1 MRVRPDWRA
10 AVVVMAVVLV
20 VGLIVVV
27 VQGPGA
33 AGLFGV
39 ELARSSVQA
48 GDEGDDQDASGD
60 GASADEDDANGETG
74 GKKAGEKKAGE
85 KDGDKDGEKAS
96 EKDGE
101 KKAGGKKAG
110 EKKDRGKKAGG
121 KDAED
126 ASGDEEFAGRDQ
138 IGEAS
143 DDEYVDI
150 QSVKSGEKVG
160 EGGDFS
166 GGSFRIECGLSPHK
180 NSDNPII
187 APGVRNGAQHTHDY
201 AGNESTN
208 FASDSDSL
216 AQAGTT
222 CTNGDQHPF
231 FWPVLR
237 DLTGTGPDVGA
248 DGGSLDGNV
257 GSFLEPSEVDYTFH
271 GHGSKATEAMPQN
284 LVLST
289 GAAKAA
295 TANGEGANAKYSC
308 SGFEDRVTDQYP
320 LCPQGSKLQRLF
332 DFPSCWNGQDLDS
345 EDHTSHLVFPDE
357 QGECSSGDVPV
368 PAMRITVSYDA
379 PQGRSFAIDSFP
391 DQQHN
396 PITDHALF
404 ENLTSKQRAQDG
416 ADCINQNKQCLQGA
430 TDDVAFSTDPDDQVP
445 PSLTFAHALS
455 SHAPTGRDDRRAGP
469 RLSPAGSAAML
480 LAAAAL
486 MVVASVGTGP
496 RLVARLRDTRRT
508 RGGAGIASRPRRGL
522 VRRRRSAPAAGEED
536 R

>member
-10 AVVVMAVVLV
+10 AVVVIAVVLV
-20 VGLIVVV
+20 AGLVVVV
-27 VQGPGA
+27 VQGPQA

-39 ELARSSVQA
+39 ELARSSTQA
-48 GDEGDDQDASGD
+48 NGDDADQ
-60 GASADEDDANGETG
+60 DEDGDATSGEKKDGEKKDGDTAEDQEDG
-74 GKKAGEKKAGE
+74 EKEKAAEKKADGKEKAGEKKAGGKEKGGKEEAE
-85 KDGDKDGEKAS
+85 KDGGK
-96 EKDGE
+96 EKD
-101 KKAGGKKAG
+101 ADA
-110 EKKDRGKKAGG
+110 KD
-121 KDAED
+121 
-126 ASGDEEFAGRDQ
+126 GDEEFAGRDQ

-150 QSVKSGEKVG
+150 QSVTAGEKVG

-257 GSFLEPSEVDYTFH
+257 GSFVEPSEVDYTFH

-416 ADCINQNKQCLQGA
+416 ADCINQNQQCLQGA
-430 TDDVAFSTDPDDQVP
+430 ADNVAFSTDPDDRVP
-445 PSLTFAHALS
+445 PSTTFAHALS
-455 SHAPTGRDDRRAGP
+455 SHAPASRDDRRAP
-469 RLSPAGSAAML
+469 PELSPAGSATML

-486 MVVASVGTGP
+486 MVVASLGTGP
-496 RLVARLRDTRRT
+496 RLVARLHDTRRGRTVPPPRPLRLLLRGRRT
-508 RGGAGIASRPRRGL
+508 R
-522 VRRRRSAPAAGEED
+522 PAAGEAD